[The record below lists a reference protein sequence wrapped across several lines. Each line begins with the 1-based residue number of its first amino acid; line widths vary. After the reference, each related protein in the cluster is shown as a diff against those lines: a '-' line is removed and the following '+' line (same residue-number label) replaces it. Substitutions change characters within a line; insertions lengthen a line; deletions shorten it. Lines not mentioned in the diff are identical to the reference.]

1 MSEFS
6 DNRAIDSETQEMLR
20 SFVSEAFD
28 SLDTNEPLVEQ
39 LRQDNNSEYVNAIFR
54 VFHTLKGLSGFFEMH
69 VIHKV
74 THEAETLLD
83 IIRKQNGVQSE
94 ETISVVYSTFDFLR
108 DLLQRVSTDYTDKS
122 GEEDAD
128 DMKLIIQDAI
138 AKVSGVADTQSLSED
153 DFFDDSFPAPTISVN
168 SNEPS
173 SSNSNLTED
182 DYSSYEDDSFSEPEN
197 SQNEQVS
204 SGDDSLI
211 SDEMLDQYISGAKEL
226 LETVENN
233 LIKLEKEPDNFNI
246 IAETF
251 GAVHSLKGNSGFM
264 GFSEIEEIS
273 MDMETILDSLRAK
286 ELDADQTVISIL
298 LSNLEMVQ
306 DRISKIEIEA
316 NSKNK
321 KVKPTKITNEDTNKS
336 TQKQVQSEVTNTFEK
351 AEEIIEEKAEQK
363 QISQTNQPQQVAKPQ
378 STSVPVSKPV
388 PVTKPVQ
395 KQETPVSKTSQS
407 FNQMQKKDIRVETN
421 KIDKLFD
428 LVGELITI
436 ESMVTNN
443 SDLKGLNL
451 PSFNKS
457 ASMLNKIT
465 RELQEITMSVRM
477 MPLDGLFNKMK
488 RLVRDVSLK
497 MEKKIELTVSGQ
509 ETEMDKNV
517 IDEIADPLVHIL
529 RNAIDHGVETPQKRL
544 EKGKSD
550 TGNVSLTA
558 RYEGN
563 EILIEIK
570 DDGNGIHRD
579 IILRKAEEKGLLTKP
594 AESMTDKEAFML
606 IFEPGFSTAAKVT
619 DISGRGVGMDVVKK
633 NIEKLRGSIEVES
646 VPSKGS
652 TFTLRIPL
660 TLAIMESMV
669 IRVGNAKYAL
679 PILSV
684 TESFKANLKNISKT
698 MDGLEVVRVRDEV
711 LPIIRL
717 HELFGKKPDSN
728 NLENGILIIIESRK
742 KKVCMFVD
750 EIVGQQQAVIKSL
763 TEYIGKVA
771 GIMGCMILGDG
782 GIGLILDI
790 ESLIDLSE
798 LSIYKFAQNN
808 KH

>member
-1 MSEFS
+1 MSDFS
-6 DNRAIDSETQEMLR
+6 DNKAMDSETQEMLR

-39 LRQDNNSEYVNAIFR
+39 LREDNNAEYVNANFR

-83 IIRKQNGVQSE
+83 IIRKQNGIQSE

-108 DLLQRVSTDYTDKS
+108 DLLQRVSIDYTDKS
-122 GEEDAD
+122 GEEGAE
-128 DMKLIIQDAI
+128 DMKLIIIDAI
-138 AKVSGVADTQSLSED
+138 AKVSGLADSSSNMTED
-153 DFFDDSFPAPTISVN
+153 DFYNDSFDPSINTIDAISDSSSDDSIFIETDDFDANN
-168 SNEPS
+168 SDTTLAN
-173 SSNSNLTED
+173 NS
-182 DYSSYEDDSFSEPEN
+182 EN
-197 SQNEQVS
+197 SYSDN
-204 SGDDSLI
+204 GDESLI
-211 SDEMLDQYISGAKEL
+211 SNEMLDQYISGAKEL

-233 LIKLEKEPDNFNI
+233 LISLEKEPDNINI

-273 MDMETILDSLRAK
+273 MDMETILDSLRSK
-286 ELDADQTVISIL
+286 ELEADQTVISIL

-306 DRISKIEIEA
+306 DRIAKIEIEA
-316 NSKNK
+316 NSKNQ
-321 KVKPTKITNEDTNKS
+321 KS
-336 TQKQVQSEVTNTFEK
+336 NSSKNNDGHSN
-351 AEEIIEEKAEQK
+351 
-363 QISQTNQPQQVAKPQ
+363 NQPTNPVSKQEAKPQ
-378 STSVPVSKPV
+378 NSPTQKTATENYTAQTEASIKIDYNIIAKPAAKSEH
-388 PVTKPVQ
+388 PP
-395 KQETPVSKTSQS
+395 SRTSQN
-407 FNQMQKKDIRVETN
+407 FNQMQKKDIRVETS

-443 SDLKGLNL
+443 PDLKGLNL

-497 MEKKIELTVSGQ
+497 MEKKIDLTISGQ

-529 RNAIDHGVETPQKRL
+529 RNAIDHGVETPQKRVD
-544 EKGKSD
+544 KGKSE
-550 TGNVSLTA
+550 TGSVSLTA

-594 AESMTDKEAFML
+594 AETMTDKEVFML
-606 IFEPGFSTAAKVT
+606 VFEPGFSTAAKVT

-633 NIEKLRGSIEVES
+633 NIEKLRGSIEIDS
-646 VPSKGS
+646 IPYIGS

-669 IRVGNAKYAL
+669 IRVGIAKYAL

-717 HELFGKKPDSN
+717 HELFGKQPDST
-728 NLENGILIIIESRK
+728 NLGNGILIIIESRN

-798 LSIYKFAQNN
+798 ITTNKFTHSIKR
-808 KH
+808 

>member
-1 MSEFS
+1 MSDLT
-6 DNRAIDSETQEMLR
+6 DNKAIDLETQEMLR

-28 SLDTNEPLVEQ
+28 SLDTNEPLVEY
-39 LRQDNNSEYVNAIFR
+39 LRQDNNAEYVNAIFR

-83 IIRKQNGVQSE
+83 IIRKQNGVQTE
-94 ETISVVYSTFDFLR
+94 ETISVIYSTFDFLR
-108 DLLQRVSTDYTDKS
+108 ELLQRVSADYSDKS
-122 GEEDAD
+122 GEDDAD
-128 DMKLIIQDAI
+128 DMKIIIQDAI
-138 AKVSGVADTQSLSED
+138 SKVSGNVPSVDEFLSED
-153 DFFDDSFPAPTISVN
+153 DYFDSPAQTTKTIS
-168 SNEPS
+168 E
-173 SSNSNLTED
+173 ED
-182 DYSSYEDDSFSEPEN
+182 NYDAPEEVIE
-197 SQNEQVS
+197 STTSAEYLVEEEIAPV
-204 SGDDSLI
+204 GDDSLI

-226 LETVENN
+226 LELVENN
-233 LIKLEKEPDNFNI
+233 LITLEKSPDNLAI
-246 IAETF
+246 IQETF

-273 MDMETILDSLRAK
+273 MDMETILDSLRSK

-306 DRISKIEIEA
+306 DRITKIEIE
-316 NSKNK
+316 NNK
-321 KVKPTKITNEDTNKS
+321 KSAKPAP
-336 TQKQVQSEVTNTFEK
+336 V
-351 AEEIIEEKAEQK
+351 
-363 QISQTNQPQQVAKPQ
+363 VAKPEPAKVEVKEKIVEKIEK
-378 STSVPVSKPV
+378 STPIIEPPVAKEPEIESVIESKPIVSTPKAV
-388 PVTKPVQ
+388 P
-395 KQETPVSKTSQS
+395 TPRAEPSKIGQN
-407 FNQMQKKDIRVETN
+407 FNQMQKKDIRVETS

-443 SDLKGLNL
+443 PDLKGLNL

-477 MPLDGLFNKMK
+477 MPLEGLFNKMK

-497 MEKKIELTVSGQ
+497 MEKKIDLAVSGQ

-529 RNAIDHGVETPQKRL
+529 RNAIDHGVESPQKRL
-544 EKGKSD
+544 EKGKPEM
-550 TGNVSLTA
+550 GNISLSA

-570 DDGNGIHRD
+570 DDGNGIHREV
-579 IILRKAEEKGLLTKP
+579 ILRKAEEKGLLTKSP
-594 AESMTDKEAFML
+594 DLMSDKEVFML

-633 NIEKLRGSIEVES
+633 NIEKLRGSIEIES

-669 IRVGNAKYAL
+669 IRVGNARYAL

-684 TESFKANLKNISKT
+684 TESFKVNMKNISKT
-698 MDGLEVVRVRDEV
+698 MDGLEVVRIRDEV

-717 HELFGKKPDSN
+717 HEIFSKKPDN
-728 NLENGILIIIESRK
+728 PNLENGILIIIESRR
-742 KKVCMFVD
+742 KKVCLFVD

-763 TEYIGKVA
+763 TDYIGKVS

-782 GIGLILDI
+782 GIGLIMDI
-790 ESLIDLSE
+790 ESLIELSE
-798 LSIYKFAQNN
+798 ITGNRYYQNF
-808 KH
+808 KSA